1 MNTNVPEWDFW
12 QLVGGLVGISML
24 LMIVLL
30 TVWWFAFRTKQNKKL
45 KVRPLPALCVDR
57 HLAVLAVLLL
67 RN

>member
-45 KVRPLPALCVDR
+45 KVRPLPASPLIVTSPTSSCV
-57 HLAVLAVLLL
+57 H
-67 RN
+67 